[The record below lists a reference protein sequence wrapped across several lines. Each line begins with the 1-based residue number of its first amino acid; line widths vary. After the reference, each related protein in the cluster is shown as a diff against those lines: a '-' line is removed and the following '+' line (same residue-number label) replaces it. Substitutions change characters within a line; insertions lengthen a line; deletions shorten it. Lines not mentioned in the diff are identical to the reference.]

1 MNKKEKKQFEKKLKA
16 DVLSYLVSSDI
27 KNLDDYKEVRK
38 YLKKFANKYYKTID
52 YELDITKDGIIT
64 ISYKEEKCQLH
75 NRCNGTVFGK
85 K

>member
-1 MNKKEKKQFEKKLKA
+1 MNKKEKKQFEKKLKS

-52 YELDITKDGIIT
+52 YELDITDDGIIT
-64 ISYKEEKCQLH
+64 INYKED
-75 NRCNGTVFGK
+75 
-85 K
+85 

>member
-1 MNKKEKKQFEKKLKA
+1 MMNKKVKKQFEKQLKN

-52 YELDITKDGIIT
+52 YELDITKDGMIT
-64 ISYKEEKCQLH
+64 INYKEED
-75 NRCNGTVFGK
+75 
-85 K
+85 

>member
-64 ISYKEEKCQLH
+64 INYKEEK
-75 NRCNGTVFGK
+75 
-85 K
+85 

>member
-1 MNKKEKKQFEKKLKA
+1 MNKKVKKQFEKQLKN

-52 YELDITKDGIIT
+52 YELDITDDGMII
-64 ISYKEEKCQLH
+64 INYKED
-75 NRCNGTVFGK
+75 
-85 K
+85 

>member
-1 MNKKEKKQFEKKLKA
+1 MNKKEKKQFEKQLKN

-52 YELDITKDGIIT
+52 YELDITDDGMIT
-64 ISYKEEKCQLH
+64 INYKED
-75 NRCNGTVFGK
+75 
-85 K
+85 

>member
-1 MNKKEKKQFEKKLKA
+1 MNKKVKKQFEKQLKN

-52 YELDITKDGIIT
+52 YELDITKDGMIT
-64 ISYKEEKCQLH
+64 INYKEEE
-75 NRCNGTVFGK
+75 
-85 K
+85 

>member
-1 MNKKEKKQFEKKLKA
+1 MMNKKIKKQFEKQLKN

-52 YELDITKDGIIT
+52 YELDITKDGMIT
-64 ISYKEEKCQLH
+64 INYKEEE
-75 NRCNGTVFGK
+75 
-85 K
+85 